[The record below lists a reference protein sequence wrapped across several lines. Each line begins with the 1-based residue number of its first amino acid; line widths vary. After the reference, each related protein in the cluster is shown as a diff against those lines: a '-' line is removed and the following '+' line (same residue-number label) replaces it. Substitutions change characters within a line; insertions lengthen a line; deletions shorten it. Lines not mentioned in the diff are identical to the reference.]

1 MMSELSYEEGQ
12 FEPRPGVFLYEQR
25 WTPAEPFKALLI
37 IVHGLAEHCGRYSHV
52 AEFLS
57 QNGYAVWTFDLYAHG
72 QSQGER
78 AYIDSFDN
86 FLDDLQVFLQ
96 RAVEAAGSRDVF
108 LLGHSLGSS
117 IVIKYLID
125 RPLDGVRGAIL
136 SGTFILAGESVP
148 PILEKVVNLLAML
161 APRLP
166 VIKLDG
172 ETISRDPKIVDQYN
186 TDPLNFRSKLAAHT
200 GAEINQTLHYLQQ
213 HLDKIRLPLL
223 ILHGGADRLVNPA
236 GSKLLYEQAASK
248 DKTLKV
254 YEGLYHEIL
263 NEPEKDQVMSDMLAW
278 MDSRLSAAA

>member
-1 MMSELSYEEGQ
+1 MMNEFLYEDGK
-12 FEPRPGVFLYEQR
+12 FEPRPGVFLYEQH
-25 WTPAEPFKALLI
+25 WTPLDPFKALVV
-37 IVHGLAEHCGRYSHV
+37 IVHGLAEHCGRYAHV

-57 QNGYAVWTFDLYAHG
+57 RNGYAVWTFDLYAHG

-78 AYIDSFDN
+78 AYIESFDD
-86 FLDDLQVFLQ
+86 FLDDLQDFLQ
-96 RAVEAAGSRDVF
+96 RAVQTAGDRDVF

-125 RPLDGVRGAIL
+125 RPLQGVRGAVL
-136 SGTFILAGESVP
+136 SGTLVMAGESVP

-166 VIKLDG
+166 VMKLDG
-172 ETISRDPKIVDQYN
+172 DTISRDPDIVTQYN

-213 HLDKIRLPLL
+213 NLEKITLPLF
-223 ILHGGADRLVNPA
+223 ILQGGADRLVNPA

-254 YEGLYHEIL
+254 YEGLFHEIL
-263 NEPEKDQVMSDMLAW
+263 NEPEKDQVMADILAW
-278 MDSRLSAAA
+278 MDARLSATA

>member
-1 MMSELSYEEGQ
+1 MNELLFEEGK
-12 FEPRPGVFLYEQR
+12 FEPRPGVYLHEQR
-25 WTPAEPFKALLI
+25 WTPAEPFKGLVI
-37 IVHGLAEHCGRYSHV
+37 IVHGLAEHCGRYAHV
-52 AEFLS
+52 AEFLAR
-57 QNGYAVWTFDLYAHG
+57 NGYAVWAFDLYAHG

-78 AYIDSFDN
+78 AYIEAFDN
-86 FLDDLQVFLQ
+86 FLDDLQFFLQ
-96 RAVEAAGSRDVF
+96 RAVQTAGDRDVF

-125 RPLDGVRGAIL
+125 RPLQGLRGAVL
-136 SGTFILAGESVP
+136 TGTFIMAGESVP

-172 ETISRDPKIVDQYN
+172 DTISRDPEIVTEYN

-213 HLDKIRLPLL
+213 NLNKITSPLL
-223 ILHGGADRLVNPA
+223 ILQGGADRLVNPA

-263 NEPEKDQVMSDMLAW
+263 NEPEKDQVMADILAW
-278 MDSRLSAAA
+278 MNERLSTTA